1 MLIDGN
7 TRLIA
12 HVGHPTGVFK
22 SPLIY
27 NPYFDSIGLN
37 AAVVPMGVRREN
49 GLASLDAIMRMS
61 NVIGALVTMPLKV
74 DVVAMLDEPSAAVR
88 IAGSCNA
95 LKRGPD
101 GRLVGDN
108 FDGEGFVRGLERKGV
123 AIKGA
128 SALVVGAG
136 GVGAAIAAALAGR
149 GVARLVLTEPD
160 QARGEALAAR
170 LRHHHP
176 ALDVVMGTP
185 DPAGCGI
192 VVNAT
197 PLGMEPRDPLPLDPA
212 SIAPEAIVGDV
223 VMAQEM
229 TPFLRA
235 AAARGC
241 RVQIGLDML
250 FEQIPAYLSF
260 FGLPTT
266 TPDVLRAVMASPR
279 APDQEPGT

>member
-1 MLIDGN
+1 MLIDGH

-37 AAVVPMGVRREN
+37 AAVVPMGVRRED
-49 GLASLDAIMRMS
+49 GLASLRAIMRMS
-61 NVIGALVTMPLKV
+61 NVIGALITMPLKV
-74 DVVAMLDEPSAAVR
+74 DVVTILDEASDAVR

-95 LKRGPD
+95 LRRSPEGQMQ
-101 GRLVGDN
+101 GDN

-123 AIKGA
+123 AIAGA

-136 GVGAAIAAALAGR
+136 GVGSAIAAALAGR
-149 GVARLVLTEPD
+149 GVARLALADID
-160 QARGEALAAR
+160 QARAEGLAAR
-170 LRHHHP
+170 LSAHHRS
-176 ALDVVMGTP
+176 LQVTVGGP
-185 DPAGCGI
+185 DPAGCQI

-197 PLGMEPRDPLPLDPA
+197 PLGMDRGDPLPFDAARIEPT
-212 SIAPEAIVGDV
+212 AIVGDV
-223 VMAQEM
+223 VMAEAM
-229 TPFLRA
+229 TPILRA

-250 FEQIPAYLSF
+250 FEQIPAYLAF

-266 TPDVLRAVMASPR
+266 TPEALRSLMA
-279 APDQEPGT
+279 PGWGG